1 MPLGKGIYKTQLS
14 GEKKFE
20 VVGTI
25 LLGVLI
31 ARRRLFIRLYA
42 QIRITQSPYC
52 VDCLHILDQSGGSLT
67 AALSSADGHP
77 ISFSAVSMETIY
89 RNKLKVNETFAVKDE
104 DLQALCTH
112 RTRSDK

>member
-14 GEKKFE
+14 GEKNFE

-31 ARRRLFIRLYA
+31 ARRLFIRLYA
-42 QIRITQSPYC
+42 QIRIKQSPYC

-67 AALSSADGHP
+67 ALSSADGHP

-104 DLQALCTH
+104 DLQALCTN
-112 RTRSDK
+112 RARSDK

>member
-14 GEKKFE
+14 GETNFE

-31 ARRRLFIRLYA
+31 ARRLFIRLYA

-52 VDCLHILDQSGGSLT
+52 VDCQHILDQSRGSLT

-77 ISFSAVSMETIY
+77 ISFLAVSMETIY

-112 RTRSDK
+112 RARSDK

>member
-14 GEKKFE
+14 GEKNFE

-31 ARRRLFIRLYA
+31 ARRLFIRLYA
-42 QIRITQSPYC
+42 QIRITQSHYC

-67 AALSSADGHP
+67 AALSSADP

-112 RTRSDK
+112 RARSDK

>member
-1 MPLGKGIYKTQLS
+1 MPLGKGIYKTPLS
-14 GEKKFE
+14 GEKNFE

-31 ARRRLFIRLYA
+31 ARRLFIRLYA
-42 QIRITQSPYC
+42 KIRITQSHYC

-67 AALSSADGHP
+67 ALSSADGHP

-112 RTRSDK
+112 RARSDK